1 MVGMLVGV
9 WSVWW
14 SVCGRYGG
22 RCVAGIL
29 LGMVVGVWPVFCSVC
44 GRYGGWC
51 VVCMV
56 GGKQHHWKPC
66 PDKRQA
72 ELEAIAVTAEI

>member
-22 RCVAGIL
+22 RYGGRCVV
-29 LGMVVGVWPVFCSVC
+29 GMVVG
-44 GRYGGWC
+44 GE
-51 VVCMV
+51 
-56 GGKQHHWKPC
+56 QHDWQPC
-66 PDKRQA
+66 QDKRQA
-72 ELEAIAVTAEI
+72 ELEVIAVTAEI

>member
-1 MVGMLVGV
+1 MVGMVVGV

-14 SVCGRYGG
+14 SVFGRYGG
-22 RCVAGIL
+22 RCVV
-29 LGMVVGVWPVFCSVC
+29 GMVVGVWPVFCSVC
-44 GRYGGWC
+44 GRYGGRC